1 MELMPYEKKNE
12 KQLFDFLSVCLP
24 ESGRCLDLDGRHQYY
39 RAISNHFVG
48 FWCLW
53 DAESIIGSVAIS
65 KLTNENC
72 ELKSLYLLEKYHRNG
87 YGKQMLTHAIAY
99 AKKCGYQKM
108 YLDSLSTS
116 TNAVALYRKMGFVD
130 TEKYNNSIF
139 SDVFM
144 VLDLST

>member
-24 ESGRCLDLDGRHQYY
+24 ESGRCLDLGGRHQYY
-39 RAISNHFVG
+39 RDISNHFVG

-87 YGKQMLTHAIAY
+87 YGKQMLTHATAY

-116 TNAVALYRKMGFVD
+116 TNAVALLCMPEQEPQLHRVLTARCR
-130 TEKYNNSIF
+130 TENRT
-139 SDVFM
+139 
-144 VLDLST
+144 LAGH